1 MKQILSSLDDT
12 KKLAKKIAKLLRKGD
27 VIFFEGD
34 LGVGKTTLINL
45 ICNEFNLEAKSPTF
59 SLVNL
64 YKGDVTISHIDL
76 YRLESY
82 EDAINIGIEDIL
94 DDDTIKFIEWP
105 EILGTEPYDLLIS
118 IRYESNKRV
127 LTMDGPLLKRG
138 EIDG

>member
-1 MKQILSSLDDT
+1 MKLILSSLDDT
-12 KKLAKKIAKLLRKGD
+12 INLAKKIAKLLRSGD
-27 VIFFEGD
+27 VVFFEGD

-94 DDDTIKFIEWP
+94 EDDTIKFIEWP
-105 EILGTEPYDLLIS
+105 EILGDEPYDLRVS
-118 IRYESNKRV
+118 IKYDNDKRLVDLDGSV
-127 LTMDGPLLKRG
+127 LNRG

>member
-1 MKQILSSLDDT
+1 MKLILSSLADT
-12 KKLAKKIAKLLRKGD
+12 KNLAKDITKLLRSGD
-27 VIFFEGD
+27 VVFFKGD

-105 EILGTEPYDLLIS
+105 EILGDESYDLCIDIKYDGNS
-118 IRYESNKRV
+118 RV
-127 LTMDGPLLKRG
+127 VNLDGPILSRG
-138 EIDG
+138 EING

>member
-1 MKQILSSLDDT
+1 MKLILSGLVDT
-12 KKLAKKIAKLLRKGD
+12 TNLAKKIANLLRSGD
-27 VIFFEGD
+27 VVFFEGD

-94 DDDTIKFIEWP
+94 EDDTIKFIEWP
-105 EILGTEPYDLLIS
+105 EILGDEPYDLRVS
-118 IRYESNKRV
+118 IKYDNDKRLV
-127 LTMDGPLLKRG
+127 DLDGSLLNRG